1 VVFVI
6 QHDAFLAAGANQK
19 KLEKTDFLLGDA
31 VLMVEWKKISFLVSV
46 IDKLCILWSL

>member
-1 VVFVI
+1 MFAI
-6 QHDAFLAAGANQK
+6 QHDAFLAAGENPK
-19 KLEKTDFLLGDA
+19 KLENTDFLLGDA

>member
-1 VVFVI
+1 MFAI
-6 QHDAFLAAGANQK
+6 QHDAFFAAGENPK

-31 VLMVEWKKISFLVSV
+31 VLMVEWKRISFFISV